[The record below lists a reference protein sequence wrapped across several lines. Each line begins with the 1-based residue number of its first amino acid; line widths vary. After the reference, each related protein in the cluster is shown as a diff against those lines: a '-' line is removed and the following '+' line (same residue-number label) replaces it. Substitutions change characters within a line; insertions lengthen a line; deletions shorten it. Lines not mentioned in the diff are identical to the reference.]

1 MVAIASRWLGERR
14 LVSTNLADIETHACS
29 NICTTPLHTC
39 CICPSYSVLTYTVVQ
54 GEVLGSSLQDKVKN
68 TYGLELELGHRS
80 SAFFPTTSNTFLT
93 MRLSRAPPT
102 LISLLAVILSSH
114 HTVQA
119 KPFLPSQE
127 LKDGQNSTLEERGCA
142 NPCGWTGQLCC
153 AADQACY
160 TSAGQAACGAV
171 TAAQQAVA
179 ASGQWQYYTTTY
191 VQTDLITVT
200 SIFSSFVG
208 QATTTVVQAPAPT
221 TVFAPVTTTA
231 LGCNTAL
238 NEKPCGSICCAAG
251 QVCQY
256 QGQCGAAVNSD
267 ASSAYFYSSVVAASS
282 VSPYIRPT
290 SATTQTITSIGS
302 ATTTVAFQTPVAS
315 DGSNNNGTVIAST
328 NNGLSGGAIAGIVI
342 GVLLGLFLLFLLC
355 AAFCF
360 RELFNGLLAIF
371 GLGPRT
377 RRRRTEETYI
387 EERHSHRAS
396 GGAVG
401 GRRTW
406 YGASLPAKPSRPAKR
421 SSGWGGAAAV
431 GAGLGTL
438 ALLLGL
444 RRKREQRNEKESYG
458 SGSSYTYSDYTS
470 ASK

>member
-1 MVAIASRWLGERR
+1 MIVARKK
-14 LVSTNLADIETHACS
+14 TN
-29 NICTTPLHTC
+29 TT
-39 CICPSYSVLTYTVVQ
+39 
-54 GEVLGSSLQDKVKN
+54 
-68 TYGLELELGHRS
+68 LGHRS
-80 SAFFPTTSNTFLT
+80 AAFLPTTLITFLT
-93 MRLSRAPPT
+93 MRLSNAPPT
-102 LISLLAVILSSH
+102 LLSLLAVILSSH
-114 HTVQA
+114 HVVKAT
-119 KPFLPSQE
+119 PFPPDQE
-127 LKDGQNSTLEERGCA
+127 LIDGQNGTLEERGCA
-142 NPCGWTGQLCC
+142 NSCGWTGQLCC

-160 TSAGQAACGAV
+160 TAAGQASCGVATT
-171 TAAQQAVA
+171 TAQAFA
-179 ASGQWQYYTTTY
+179 ANGQWQYYTTTY
-191 VQTDLITVT
+191 VETDLITVT

-221 TVFAPVTTTA
+221 TIVAPATTTA
-231 LGCNTAL
+231 LVCNSAL
-238 NEKPCGSICCAAG
+238 NEKPCGTICCAAG

-256 QGQCGAAVNSD
+256 QGQCAAAVNSE

-302 ATTTVAFQTPVAS
+302 ATTTIAFQTPVTS
-315 DGSNNNGTVIAST
+315 GGSNNNGTAIAST

-355 AAFCF
+355 AALCF

-377 RRRRTEETYI
+377 RRKKREEIYI
-387 EERHSHRAS
+387 EERRSRHAS
-396 GGAVG
+396 GGAAAG

-406 YGASLPAKPSRPAKR
+406 YGASQPARPSRPQKK
-421 SSGWGGAAAV
+421 SSGWGGATAV

-444 RRKREQRNEKESYG
+444 KRRRDQRNEKESYG

-470 ASK
+470 ASE